1 MHILN
6 GQTES
11 RAGKSVL
18 PGRLSERSTMA
29 GTLNDT
35 PGSNRLHIGVFGKT
49 NSGKSSFINAFTH
62 QEVSIV
68 ADVAGTTTDPVYKP
82 MEISPLGPCV
92 IIDTAGF
99 DDETEL
105 GERRVEKTKL
115 AAEKADI
122 AVIVVSGADACRED
136 ASETKDAKEKLQQ
149 SSEKNQEN
157 LPDLTEELKWY
168 QFLKEKNTPVLFLV
182 GKADID
188 PHTDEFAS
196 YIKEKTG
203 KQALTVSA
211 KTGAGIDTVREEL
224 ARLVPENYGD
234 RLITG
239 DLVTEEDFVLLVMP
253 QDIQAPKGRLILPQV
268 QTLRELL
275 DKKCL
280 VMSVTTDKLLP
291 ALAALKEPPKLII
304 TDSQVFGYVY
314 EHKPKESM
322 LTSFSVLFAAYKG
335 DLPYYVEGA
344 KMLDSLTNESHVLIA
359 ECCSHAPL
367 QEDIGRVKIPRMLKK
382 RAGEGITVDIMS
394 GTDFPQDLSGYDL
407 IIQCGACMFNRKY
420 VMSRI
425 DRAQK
430 QQVPMTNYGVTIAH
444 LTGILDKISM

>member
-136 ASETKDAKEKLQQ
+136 ASETKDAKEKLQK

-168 QFLKEKNTPVLFLV
+168 QFLKEKIRLFC
-182 GKADID
+182 
-188 PHTDEFAS
+188 S
-196 YIKEKTG
+196 SSG
-203 KQALTVSA
+203 KQILIRIRTNLLLISKKNR
-211 KTGAGIDTVREEL
+211 KTGAHSQCQNGGR
-224 ARLVPENYGD
+224 D
-234 RLITG
+234 RRS
-239 DLVTEEDFVLLVMP
+239 
-253 QDIQAPKGRLILPQV
+253 QGRTRPPCAGK
-268 QTLRELL
+268 LR
-275 DKKCL
+275 
-280 VMSVTTDKLLP
+280 
-291 ALAALKEPPKLII
+291 
-304 TDSQVFGYVY
+304 
-314 EHKPKESM
+314 
-322 LTSFSVLFAAYKG
+322 
-335 DLPYYVEGA
+335 
-344 KMLDSLTNESHVLIA
+344 
-359 ECCSHAPL
+359 
-367 QEDIGRVKIPRMLKK
+367 R
-382 RAGEGITVDIMS
+382 
-394 GTDFPQDLSGYDL
+394 
-407 IIQCGACMFNRKY
+407 
-420 VMSRI
+420 
-425 DRAQK
+425 
-430 QQVPMTNYGVTIAH
+430 
-444 LTGILDKISM
+444 

>member
-1 MHILN
+1 
-6 GQTES
+6 
-11 RAGKSVL
+11 
-18 PGRLSERSTMA
+18 MA

-99 DDETEL
+99 DDESEL
-105 GERRVEKTKL
+105 GERRVERTKL

-122 AVIVVSGADACRED
+122 AVIVVSGTDVSAAENV
-136 ASETKDAKEKLQQ
+136 KEKLQQ
-149 SSEKNQEN
+149 SSQKNQKS

-168 QFLKEKNTPVLFLV
+168 QLLKEKNTPVLFLV
-182 GKADID
+182 GKTDID
-188 PHTDEFAS
+188 PHTDELIS

-211 KTGAGIDTVREEL
+211 KTGAGIDAVREAL
-224 ARLVPENYGD
+224 ARLVPENYGE

-239 DLVTEEDFVLLVMP
+239 DFVTEEDFVLLVMP
-253 QDIQAPKGRLILPQV
+253 QDIQAPRGRLILPQV

-280 VMSVTTDKLLP
+280 VMSVTTDQLIP
-291 ALAALKEPPKLII
+291 ALAVLKKAPKLII

-314 EHKPKESM
+314 ENKPAESM

-344 KMLDSLTNESHVLIA
+344 RHIDALNAHSRVLIA
-359 ECCSHAPL
+359 ECCTHAPL
-367 QEDIGRVKIPRMLKK
+367 KEDIGREKIPRMLRK
-382 RAGEGITVDIMS
+382 RFGESVAVDIVS
-394 GTDFPQDLSGYDL
+394 GTDFPKDLSGYDL

-425 DRAQK
+425 ERAREQG
-430 QQVPMTNYGVTIAH
+430 VPMTNYGETIGH
-444 LTGILDKISM
+444 LTGILDKISMPET